1 MPQAHTHRTQW
12 SEADKYTLF
21 GTLFGLCFPI
31 GSIAFLYATG
41 ELHYTPGLIGILRAA
56 HRNPLLYVIDTA
68 PLFLGLFARIA
79 GIRQDGLQAVAT
91 SLEEQVALKTESL
104 RHALE
109 EANRANETIA
119 HMAEHDT
126 LTGLL
131 NRRRFQ
137 KELDRWTLYGARF
150 QRPISVLFIDLDQFK
165 TVNDAF
171 GHAAGD
177 HYLAEVGKIL
187 AQCTRATDI
196 VARWGGDEFAALLPE
211 TGRQGAIEVAEKLIR
226 AAAAKRITLNE
237 QTLTPSFS
245 IGIALFPDH
254 GSQFGDLIMLADAAM
269 YQAKHRGSGLWQ
281 LYSAS
286 QEEMQLV
293 QEHGRW
299 ERRIRKALENDQ
311 FILFYQ
317 PLLDLRSG
325 KTSGYEALLRMED
338 PDGQL
343 ISPGLFLES
352 AERFGLAIPID
363 RMVIRKAIRKV
374 RLLGTDG
381 LQISLNLSQ
390 QALQD
395 EGLAD
400 YIAEMMQ
407 EKQFSGGRLGIEI
420 TEAVALQN
428 LHATRELSVRLKG
441 LGITVILDD
450 FSMGAASLRYL
461 GEVPIALVKLDG
473 ALARNLKD
481 DASTTNKILITNL
494 VRLAHDSGIE
504 IAAKHIEDPDLLS
517 VLAKLGVDYAQG
529 FAVGRPM
536 ESIEQIHEIERL
548 AES

>member
-91 SLEEQVALKTESL
+91 SLEEQVAHKTESL
-104 RHALE
+104 RRALE

-374 RLLGTDG
+374 RLLATDG

-428 LHATRELSVRLKG
+428 LHATRELSVRLKD

-473 ALARNLKD
+473 ALARSLKD

>member
-1 MPQAHTHRTQW
+1 MPHKHARRTPL
-12 SEADKYTLF
+12 SEATKYTLF

-31 GSIAFLYATG
+31 GSIAFRYAMG
-41 ELHYTPGLIGILRAA
+41 NLRYTRGLIGIIQAA
-56 HRNPLLYVIDTA
+56 HHDPLLWVIDTA
-68 PLFLGLFARIA
+68 PFFLGLFARIA
-79 GIRQDGLQAVAT
+79 GIRQDRVQAVAT
-91 SLEEQVALKTESL
+91 SLEEQVAQKTESL

-137 KELDRWTLYGARF
+137 KELDRWTLYGSRF

-165 TVNDAF
+165 AVNDTF

-177 HYLAEVGKIL
+177 HYLAEVGKML
-187 AQCTRATDI
+187 TECTRATDI

-211 TGRQGAIEVAEKLIR
+211 TNRQGAIEVAEKLIKAS
-226 AAAAKRITLNE
+226 AAQRITLAG
-237 QTLTPSFS
+237 QTLTPSLS

-254 GSQFGDLIMLADAAM
+254 GSQFGDLITLADAAM

-363 RMVIRKAIRKV
+363 HMVIRKAIRKV
-374 RLLGTDG
+374 EHLGADG

-390 QALQD
+390 QTLQD

-407 EKQFSGGRLGIEI
+407 DKQFPVGRLGIEI
-420 TEAVALQN
+420 TESVALQN
-428 LHATRELSVRLKG
+428 LHAIRALSVRLKN
-441 LGITVILDD
+441 LGILFILDD

-461 GEVPIALVKLDG
+461 AEVPIALVKLDG
-473 ALARNLKD
+473 ALARSLKGGD
-481 DASTTNKILITNL
+481 SSTNKILITNL

-504 IAAKHIEDPDLLS
+504 VAAKHIEDPELLS
-517 VLAKLGVDYAQG
+517 MLANLGVDYAQG

-536 ESIEQIHEIERL
+536 ESIEQIHEIEQL
-548 AES
+548 SAS